1 MTYTTTHEKISKKP
15 KEILVFNY
23 DYSTYIN
30 VDMHYVSFIEKN
42 KRPFMLGKWKIKM
55 KNK

>member
-1 MTYTTTHEKISKKP
+1 MRYTATHEILSPSP
-15 KEILVFNY
+15 KEISVFNFP
-23 DYSTYIN
+23 YSNRIN
-30 VDMHYVSFIEKN
+30 VVMHYVSFNQKN